1 MFFYIK
7 IYDKGMCSIKK
18 KFLFFCENLIKK
30 NTNINNSDK
39 LDQIKYGLEG
49 IYLTITKMIILTII
63 SIFLGIFKEFILI
76 ILLFNCIRF
85 FAFGL
90 HLNNSINCLFA
101 SGLLIIG
108 STLCAKY
115 LTIPF
120 EIKVLILII
129 SFLLIFIYAPADTK
143 KRPIISKKKRRRLK
157 TFSILVVIIY
167 SIVILNVN
175 NAVISNCFLLS
186 TLIEILL
193 ILPISYR
200 IFGFSYNNYKKYNL

>member
-1 MFFYIK
+1 
-7 IYDKGMCSIKK
+7 
-18 KFLFFCENLIKK
+18 
-30 NTNINNSDK
+30 
-39 LDQIKYGLEG
+39 
-49 IYLTITKMIILTII
+49 
-63 SIFLGIFKEFILI
+63 
-76 ILLFNCIRF
+76 
-85 FAFGL
+85 
-90 HLNNSINCLFA
+90 
-101 SGLLIIG
+101 
-108 STLCAKY
+108 
-115 LTIPF
+115 
-120 EIKVLILII
+120 LILII